1 MTHIELI
8 NLMEDTIAEKRAF
21 NNLTTD
27 QELVLSGMKFSL
39 LALEWALKV
48 GNPDKAIEEL
58 DDYFKILGI

>member
-8 NLMEDTIAEKRAF
+8 NLMEDTITEKRAF

-27 QELVLSGMKFSL
+27 QELVLSGLKFSL
-39 LALEWALKV
+39 LALEMALKE
-48 GNPDKAIEEL
+48 GNPDRAIEEL